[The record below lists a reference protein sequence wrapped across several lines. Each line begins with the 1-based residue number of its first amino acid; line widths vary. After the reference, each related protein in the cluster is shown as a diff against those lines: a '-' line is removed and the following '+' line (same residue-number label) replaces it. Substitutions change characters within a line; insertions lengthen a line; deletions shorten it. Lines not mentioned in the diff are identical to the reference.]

1 MCIDKGVKVF
11 YGNLACYVFFRLYQK
26 LYQRLLN
33 AKQLAQIAQD
43 DKDDDN
49 KDDDNKDDDNK
60 DDDKEETL
68 DPDRTDADVAAAAA
82 AAAAVADEEALHHQS
97 PDERSQGEGKGGES
111 VYEKFMM
118 MMFDLVEGQLDTS
131 KFEDECR
138 MLLGTNSY
146 ELYTLE
152 KVVEKLVLQVQ
163 HLTSDSSQQT
173 GAKLLAL
180 HEYEHLR
187 AKSETL
193 DDIAPP
199 HLAEYMR
206 NAACL
211 TGEEG
216 CFGFYFDTATQVLSV
231 VLHDLKHS
239 GKADVRAEQKHEH
252 WCDHLVG
259 KAGKALADAPSLKLP
274 YLHRNIV
281 SANAAAAE
289 EKAARGAAEEDADSA
304 RALAARMS
312 EGLLL
317 GRHLEM
323 TYSAERERLS
333 YTAHTC
339 DFMHRCVLLF
349 ICVTT
354 HSYI

>member
-1 MCIDKGVKVF
+1 V
-11 YGNLACYVFFRLYQK
+11 
-26 LYQRLLN
+26 YQRLLN

-43 DKDDDN
+43 N
-49 KDDDNKDDDNK
+49 KDDDMEDNK

-68 DPDRTDADVAAAAA
+68 DPDTTDADVAAAAA

-111 VYEKFMM
+111 VYEKFMLM
-118 MMFDLVEGQLDTS
+118 IFDLVEGQLDTS

-152 KVVEKLVLQVQ
+152 KVVEKLVVQVQ

-216 CFGFYFDTATQVLSV
+216 CFGFYFDSATRVLSV

-239 GKADVRAEQKHEH
+239 GKAHVRAEQKHEH
-252 WCDHLVG
+252 WCDHLVD
-259 KAGKALADAPSLKLP
+259 AGNALADAPSLKLP

-289 EKAARGAAEEDADSA
+289 EKAARGAAEEDADST

-312 EGLLL
+312 EGLLQ

-339 DFMHRCVLLF
+339 DFMHRCVLLS
-349 ICVTT
+349 ICVTRPIHMFDTT
-354 HSYI
+354 HSYVCCDSWMCVL